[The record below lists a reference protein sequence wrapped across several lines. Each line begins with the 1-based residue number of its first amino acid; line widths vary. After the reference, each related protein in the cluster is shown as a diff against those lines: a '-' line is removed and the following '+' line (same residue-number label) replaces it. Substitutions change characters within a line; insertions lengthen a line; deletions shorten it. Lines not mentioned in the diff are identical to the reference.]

1 MGMEKQNNLSV
12 LKENTEIE
20 ALTQLFKVLSDPTR
34 MRILLLIS
42 LQEKCVNE
50 VADELNMSEAAVSH
64 HLRILRMND
73 LVRYRRDGKLI
84 FYELDDDHVRLIMA
98 QGKEHVN
105 EKKVIFWK

>member
-50 VADELNMSEAAVSH
+50 VADPKRVFTYEMLMDLIWQEDYNFYSRKAINNHVTN
-64 HLRILRMND
+64 LRK
-73 LVRYRRDGKLI
+73 KL
-84 FYELDDDHVRLIMA
+84 
-98 QGKEHVN
+98 
-105 EKKVIFWK
+105 KVAPDIPNYIKSVYGVGYKFNF